1 MERVGKSE
9 FRDEKPTLNGEG
21 GQNSH
26 PIPAIFSLGGLR
38 TVMKPQFSLELIIV
52 LAGGSLGGG

>member
-26 PIPAIFSLGGLR
+26 PIPAISLGGLR
-38 TVMKPQFSLELIIV
+38 TVMKPQFSLELVIV